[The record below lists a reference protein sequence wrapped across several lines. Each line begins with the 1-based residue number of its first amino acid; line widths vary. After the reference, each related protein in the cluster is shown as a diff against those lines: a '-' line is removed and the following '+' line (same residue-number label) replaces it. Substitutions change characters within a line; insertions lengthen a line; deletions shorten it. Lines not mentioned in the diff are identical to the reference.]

1 MKTFQ
6 DFLKEVKKSAAS
18 RLLRIMKDKELIK
31 NPPRMKR
38 TEDSKE
44 KNKCPSCHSTDI
56 KTYSSGD
63 KECHT
68 CHKTWDVESVAEE
81 VVAES
86 SEQKFKVTVD
96 HHGSNRDVPL
106 YTKTYP
112 VRASNEKE
120 AIDTIRKFFGG
131 RNHRVE
137 QAVAEEVV
145 AEGGPFSYGTKKP
158 RRGSIA
164 SNAAQKRKE
173 QDKRYQPIE
182 PQDQM
187 VGVAKVLKKEEVV
200 AEGSEGKTPG
210 VALSKAYKKDFDD
223 KKPGHNKP
231 ETALT
236 GTYSK
241 TGKPG
246 GELKKQGVAESEK
259 SPMFKDAQRADHI
272 RSLKNLIAIAKEKGR
287 QLRVQELELELKK
300 LQGIAET
307 SDYFRR
313 REREEAI
320 ISGRKPARKRAPAQT
335 SDYARRRQQEKNKE
349 QGVSEEVEKQLVK
362 EYKIYKAK
370 HVAWV
375 VSHGDGHVS
384 RFKPHEDDAAKAQ
397 FEKVKGNRGA
407 WIAAIDQHDQ
417 SIRMNS
423 LKAMR
428 KKQVVAEETSDKSY
442 TICKRCGGRGKVWKS
457 TRDPKTVLP
466 GNNQDKDTKR
476 YTCGACKGVG
486 IIKEE
491 FVAEEKHRVQVTIS
505 DPNHVAVSKRKE
517 QVQKHIRVS
526 AEDKDSAVEKAK
538 AYYNKA
544 GYKVHSAEHVGMIK
558 EEGSACEKPV
568 KEQAELIDEL
578 SRDLTQYRKKAAL
591 ITSAA
596 DQAKKYDIG
605 HSKFKGI
612 LKSTF
617 KKIQK
622 C

>member
-38 TEDSKE
+38 TEEPKE
-44 KNKCPSCHSTDI
+44 KNKHVNDVFLGQGSTKTCPSCGSANI
-56 KTYSSGD
+56 KQYSASD
-63 KECHT
+63 MQCNSCHAAWEPKKEVN
-68 CHKTWDVESVAEE
+68 K
-81 VVAES
+81 
-86 SEQKFKVTVD
+86 
-96 HHGSNRDVPL
+96 
-106 YTKTYP
+106 
-112 VRASNEKE
+112 
-120 AIDTIRKFFGG
+120 AIDKS
-131 RNHRVE
+131 H
-137 QAVAEEVV
+137 
-145 AEGGPFSYGTKKP
+145 
-158 RRGSIA
+158 
-164 SNAAQKRKE
+164 
-173 QDKRYQPIE
+173 
-182 PQDQM
+182 
-187 VGVAKVLKKEEVV
+187 
-200 AEGSEGKTPG
+200 
-210 VALSKAYKKDFDD
+210 
-223 KKPGHNKP
+223 
-231 ETALT
+231 
-236 GTYSK
+236 
-241 TGKPG
+241 
-246 GELKKQGVAESEK
+246 KKQG
-259 SPMFKDAQRADHI
+259 
-272 RSLKNLIAIAKEKGR
+272 
-287 QLRVQELELELKK
+287 
-300 LQGIAET
+300 
-307 SDYFRR
+307 
-313 REREEAI
+313 
-320 ISGRKPARKRAPAQT
+320 
-335 SDYARRRQQEKNKE
+335 
-349 QGVSEEVEKQLVK
+349 
-362 EYKIYKAK
+362 
-370 HVAWV
+370 
-375 VSHGDGHVS
+375 
-384 RFKPHEDDAAKAQ
+384 
-397 FEKVKGNRGA
+397 
-407 WIAAIDQHDQ
+407 
-417 SIRMNS
+417 
-423 LKAMR
+423 
-428 KKQVVAEETSDKSY
+428 VAEETSDKSY

-517 QVQKHIRVS
+517 QAQKHIRVS

-558 EEGSACEKPV
+558 EESSACEKPV